1 MLLKRNVLIRLFS
14 PKWHR
19 FSRIPQVQGEIPRFL
34 GSGGHIGV
42 QRPDFAE
49 FTLSAMTKI
58 LLPQGGIRMTA
69 DGIRMTV
76 PTSSSAAREAPPFR
90 PLGRSPRSVGP

>member
-1 MLLKRNVLIRLFS
+1 MLLKRKAVIALSSAKLH
-14 PKWHR
+14 K
-19 FSRIPQVQGEIPRFL
+19 FSRIPQAQGEIPRFL

-90 PLGRSPRSVGP
+90 PPGKSPRSVGP